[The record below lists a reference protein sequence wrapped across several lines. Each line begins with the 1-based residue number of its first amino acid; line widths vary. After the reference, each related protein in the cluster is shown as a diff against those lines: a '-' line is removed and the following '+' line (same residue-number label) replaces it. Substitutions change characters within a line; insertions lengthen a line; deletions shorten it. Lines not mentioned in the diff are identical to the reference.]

1 MTWDLINTLN
11 TFSTI
16 WANFVTII
24 TWIVALFAFIFTFKY
39 FVGKKYKA
47 IVISSKT
54 FQIPLEKED
63 IMRAIYPSKI
73 YDETID
79 FTYDKTITT
88 PINFYNQN
96 LWILSEIKSKY
107 NPICVFWIS
116 EMFIPLLIWYYL
128 QDNIHIEWFRKLKE
142 DIIKFS
148 WNPWSRPSI
157 LSLKWFLW
165 LKWIKKSLLNKY
177 NTPEININQWDEI
190 NLIVKIS
197 YDINL
202 SNIPEELKN
211 KENIIFWLNKT
222 DPSFLINRSQIFTFS
237 KNIKEVLHKIDQ
249 QIWNNWKINIFST
262 LPIPFCIKL
271 WQNIHRNWPEVVF
284 YDFNR
289 STNKYEKVI
298 STKDIII

>member
-1 MTWDLINTLN
+1 MLDTVVTY
-11 TFSTI
+11 STI
-16 WANFVTII
+16 WANFSTMI
-24 TWIVALFAFIFTFKY
+24 TWIIALITFIFAFKY
-39 FVGKKYKA
+39 FTWKKYKA

-63 IMRAIYPSKI
+63 MIKAMFPIKL
-73 YDETID
+73 YDESID
-79 FTYDKTITT
+79 FIYDKTLVS
-88 PINFYNQN
+88 PIDFCNEKS
-96 LWILSEIKSKY
+96 LILSQIKSQY

-116 EMFIPLLIWYYL
+116 EMFIPFWLGYYL
-128 QDNIHIEWFRKLKE
+128 QDSVHIEWFRKLKE
-142 DIIKFS
+142 DMVQFS
-148 WNPWSRPSI
+148 WNPWSWPSI

-165 LKWIKKSLLNKY
+165 LKWVKKSLLNKY
-177 NTPEININQWDEI
+177 NISEINLKQWDEI
-190 NLIVKIS
+190 NLIIKIS

-202 SNIPEELKN
+202 SNIPDELKN
-211 KENIIFWLNKT
+211 KENIIFWLNKV
-222 DPSFLINRSQIFTFS
+222 DPSFLINRSQLFNFS
-237 KNIKEVLHKIDQ
+237 KSIKKILHEIDQ